1 MEAAIIWIALI
12 IIFAVVEII
21 TVGLTSI
28 WFAGGAVVALLVD
41 AAGLG
46 PVWQFAA
53 FVVVSVILLVFTRPW
68 ALKYMKPRLVKT
80 NYAIKCIYSVE
91 TSLETPYQDN
101 LHSLLNSE
109 DFRDYVGNDLWRR
122 LDYIRR
128 KGNSVAHNNRRQGFD
143 EAMLCLEN
151 LHIFMDFISCCYVR
165 GYEQREFDRN
175 AILNRRENAK
185 KSNSEQRSHIR

>member
-28 WFAGGAVVALLVD
+28 WFAGGALVALLVD

-46 PVWQFAA
+46 PVWQFAV

-80 NYAIKCIYSVE
+80 NYEADRKSV
-91 TSLETPYQDN
+91 
-101 LHSLLNSE
+101 
-109 DFRDYVGNDLWRR
+109 V
-122 LDYIRR
+122 
-128 KGNSVAHNNRRQGFD
+128 
-143 EAMLCLEN
+143 
-151 LHIFMDFISCCYVR
+151 
-165 GYEQREFDRN
+165 
-175 AILNRRENAK
+175 
-185 KSNSEQRSHIR
+185 

>member
-46 PVWQFAA
+46 PVWQFVA

-80 NYAIKCIYSVE
+80 CLTEAVDNIKGTGTAV
-91 TSLETPYQDN
+91 
-101 LHSLLNSE
+101 LNGQEWTARAYE
-109 DFRDYVGNDLWRR
+109 DGKTFEAGMIVKVKEIRGVTLYVTESDAMP
-122 LDYIRR
+122 
-128 KGNSVAHNNRRQGFD
+128 KKAE
-143 EAMLCLEN
+143 EAEAPK
-151 LHIFMDFISCCYVR
+151 
-165 GYEQREFDRN
+165 E
-175 AILNRRENAK
+175 
-185 KSNSEQRSHIR
+185 SEQ

>member
-80 NYAIKCIYSVE
+80 NYEAAVDKNVCLTEAVDNIKGTGTAVLNGQEWTARAYEDGKTFEAGMIVKVKEIRGVTLYVTESDASRGSRSTKAIRTVNKNQTTWYDREIE
-91 TSLETPYQDN
+91 R
-101 LHSLLNSE
+101 SE
-109 DFRDYVGNDLWRR
+109 KNE
-122 LDYIRR
+122 IRN
-128 KGNSVAHNNRRQGFD
+128 G
-143 EAMLCLEN
+143 
-151 LHIFMDFISCCYVR
+151 I
-165 GYEQREFDRN
+165 
-175 AILNRRENAK
+175 
-185 KSNSEQRSHIR
+185 

>member
-80 NYAIKCIYSVE
+80 NYEAAVDKNVCLTEAVDNIKGTGTAV
-91 TSLETPYQDN
+91 
-101 LHSLLNSE
+101 LNGQEWTARAYEDGKTFEAGMIVKVKEIRGVTLYVTESDAMPKKAEEAEAPKESE
-109 DFRDYVGNDLWRR
+109 L
-122 LDYIRR
+122 
-128 KGNSVAHNNRRQGFD
+128 
-143 EAMLCLEN
+143 
-151 LHIFMDFISCCYVR
+151 
-165 GYEQREFDRN
+165 
-175 AILNRRENAK
+175 
-185 KSNSEQRSHIR
+185 

>member
-41 AAGLG
+41 VAGLG

-80 NYAIKCIYSVE
+80 NYEAAVDKNVCLTEAVDNIKGTGTTV
-91 TSLETPYQDN
+91 
-101 LHSLLNSE
+101 LNGQEWTARAYE
-109 DFRDYVGNDLWRR
+109 DGKTFEAGMIVKVKEIRGVTLYVTESDAMP
-122 LDYIRR
+122 
-128 KGNSVAHNNRRQGFD
+128 KKAE
-143 EAMLCLEN
+143 EAEAPK
-151 LHIFMDFISCCYVR
+151 
-165 GYEQREFDRN
+165 E
-175 AILNRRENAK
+175 
-185 KSNSEQRSHIR
+185 SEQ

>member
-53 FVVVSVILLVFTRPW
+53 FVVVVGDP
-68 ALKYMKPRLVKT
+68 A
-80 NYAIKCIYSVE
+80 CIYK
-91 TSLETPYQDN
+91 TMGIKIY
-101 LHSLLNSE
+101 
-109 DFRDYVGNDLWRR
+109 
-122 LDYIRR
+122 
-128 KGNSVAHNNRRQGFD
+128 
-143 EAMLCLEN
+143 EAASCEN
-151 LHIFMDFISCCYVR
+151 KL
-165 GYEQREFDRN
+165 
-175 AILNRRENAK
+175 
-185 KSNSEQRSHIR
+185 